1 MLAIDSSWYSF
12 TPPQWSNIPPPL
24 TPRETLHLGSE
35 PYTACRQ
42 VNASLPSIEGIVV
55 AMAYEGAYAGPF
67 ELGQTINEAQLGP
80 EAPLRS
86 VVDVAG
92 DQQGIHLLLQAKVD
106 DVLVSVEGSTAQGLG
121 DVVGS
126 LTADAAEGA
135 VKVQVGRMDEA
146 EFGHE
151 HLVLQRRVQG
161 GGSIL
166 PSRRAE
172 RRLSWERR
180 ARSLRS

>member
-1 MLAIDSSWYSF
+1 M
-12 TPPQWSNIPPPL
+12 
-24 TPRETLHLGSE
+24 
-35 PYTACRQ
+35 
-42 VNASLPSIEGIVV
+42 V

-80 EAPLRS
+80 EAPIRS

-135 VKVQVGRMDEA
+135 VKVQVGRIDEA

-151 HLVLQRRVQG
+151 HLVL
-161 GGSIL
+161 
-166 PSRRAE
+166 
-172 RRLSWERR
+172 
-180 ARSLRS
+180 